1 VKRQVTGVFS
11 RTWVEPLAH
20 VLKNLGCE
28 ACWICHGEGGFDEIV
43 PCGTTY
49 VSALANGTV
58 RHFEITPEQA
68 GIARSRPEDLK
79 GGDAAHNAEALRAVL
94 DGQPSAFADAAVMTA
109 AAALVVAGKVNDL
122 KDGVAT
128 ARQSVTSG
136 SARQTLQKL
145 VVVSN
150 G

>member
-1 VKRQVTGVFS
+1 
-11 RTWVEPLAH
+11 
-20 VLKNLGCE
+20 
-28 ACWICHGEGGFDEIV
+28 
-43 PCGTTY
+43 
-49 VSALANGTV
+49 
-58 RHFEITPEQA
+58 
-68 GIARSRPEDLK
+68 
-79 GGDAAHNAEALRAVL
+79 
-94 DGQPSAFADAAVMTA
+94 MTA

-122 KDGVAT
+122 KAGVAT